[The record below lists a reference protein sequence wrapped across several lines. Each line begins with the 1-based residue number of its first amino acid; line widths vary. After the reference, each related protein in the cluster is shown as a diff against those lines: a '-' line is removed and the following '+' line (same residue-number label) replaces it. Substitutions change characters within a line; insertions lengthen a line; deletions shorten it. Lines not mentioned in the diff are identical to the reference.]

1 MDISRIFLVFA
12 GVVGLAVGGTI
23 VLFPQSRNFAVAPYF
38 WVLIAFGV
46 FELLAFVRAGSAVG
60 PPISAQT
67 RIIGFVIALALMVL
81 IPVAAGM
88 PLKIF

>member
-1 MDISRIFLVFA
+1 MDISRIFLLFA

-38 WVLIAFGV
+38 WVLIAFGL
-46 FELLAFVRAGSAVG
+46 FELLAFVRAGSAG

-67 RIIGFVIALALMVL
+67 RIIGFVIALALMIL

-88 PLKIF
+88 PLRIF

>member
-12 GVVGLAVGGTI
+12 GVVGLAVGGTV

-38 WVLIAFGV
+38 WVLIAFGL
-46 FELLAFVRAGSAVG
+46 FELLAFMRAGSAAG

-67 RIIGFVIALALMVL
+67 RIIGFVIALALMVFV
-81 IPVAAGM
+81 PVAAGM